1 MTPRHIYD
9 AEGFWVAFVV
19 GTDVFLRGGEWLGRL
34 SGEKETGEK
43 EAGTNEIRD
52 RDGHLRGLMDERG
65 RMSLVEAAPF
75 RITVSESIPLLEAER
90 DAEKVG

>member
-19 GTDVFLRGGEWLGRL
+19 GTEVFLRGGEWLGRL
-34 SGEKETGEK
+34 SGEKE
-43 EAGTNEIRD
+43 AGANEIRD
-52 RDGHLRGLMDERG
+52 RDGHLRGLMDDNG
-65 RMSLVEAAPF
+65 RVSLIETTPF
-75 RITVSESIPLLEAER
+75 RITVSESASSREAER